1 MEPNRAPA
9 RVTYYEASRC
19 AVENNRRGDM
29 STDAKK
35 DTADNRVQS
44 IGPGKTVLMPDI
56 YNEEFS
62 VENEPLEIAEE
73 SPSINDETGGFN
85 PYDTAVLYKK

>member
-1 MEPNRAPA
+1 
-9 RVTYYEASRC
+9 
-19 AVENNRRGDM
+19 M

-35 DTADNRVQS
+35 DSAGNRVQS
-44 IGPGKTVLMPDI
+44 IGPGETVLMPDI

-62 VENEPLEIAEE
+62 VENEPLEFAEE